1 VTRSALCVGINEFA
15 SLRETDWLRGCVNDA
30 HDVAEALTALHFG
43 VSDVVVLCDGTATR
57 KDVWSRLTRLVS
69 TSRPGDTVVFSISTH
84 GVQVPNL
91 PGDVDDEPDGLD
103 EALACADLR
112 VGADGWDRDTIILD
126 DELRDLMG
134 SVPSGVLL
142 EVLLDTCHSGTGLRD
157 ADDDR
162 DGSGLGLPGQGRPRF
177 LPSPVQT
184 GLPRRLAP
192 AGPRREADVRRRPYR
207 SVPLRAV
214 VHSAC
219 RPDQT
224 ARDATFDGRS
234 NGAFTHFFL
243 EAIKASPTATRSELL
258 RSVTAGLEE
267 GGFSQRSTL
276 EGPVKAKKLSFGQL
290 W

>member
-1 VTRSALCVGINEFA
+1 MTRSALCVGINEFA
-15 SLRETDWLRGCVNDA
+15 SLPETAWLRGCVNDA
-30 HDVAEALTALHFG
+30 HDMAGSLTALHF
-43 VSDVVVLCDGTATR
+43 VASDIVVLSDRKAT
-57 KDVWSRLTRLVS
+57 KEAVWSRLTRLVS
-69 TSRPGDTVVFSISTH
+69 ASRPGDTVVFSISTH

-112 VGADGWDRDTIILD
+112 AGADGWDRDTIILD

-134 SVPSGVLL
+134 SVPRGVLL

-157 ADDDR
+157 VEGPA
-162 DGSGLGLPGQGRPRF
+162 GSGAGGPAQGRPRF

-184 GLPRRLAP
+184 GLARRLAP
-192 AGPRREADVRRRPYR
+192 AAPRREADARRRPYR

-224 ARDATFDGRS
+224 ARDATFDGRP
-234 NGAFTHFFL
+234 NGAFTHVFL
-243 EAIKASPTATRSELL
+243 DELTRDPGRSRRALTSAVSTALKEQ
-258 RSVTAGLEE
+258 
-267 GGFSQRSTL
+267 GFSQSSML
-276 EGPVKAKKLSFGQL
+276 EGPKSAGRGAFLYP